1 MKSFKKIFLMLTS
14 FAMVVGTL
22 LIGGGIKKT
31 EQVEAAT
38 ETVKYEIA
46 TTTSVTASGTVIP
59 NSTVT
64 YNQTYGTKFQMTSGK
79 STTLTIKAPG
89 YKLNSLVLS
98 MKSNKSSGAGSL
110 SINGSDII
118 TKKAFNTSDWH
129 GGWST
134 SYVDVD
140 VSEKIISSG
149 VSLSLSDFSIVI
161 TASANSLYI
170 QSYTIGY
177 EAESAK
183 VNYDFNGGNLNGST
197 SIPEVSVEL
206 GSTIEN
212 PGTLTHLTDNDK
224 KFMGWYYTD
233 SDGVSKEWNFATD
246 TVTSNLTLTAKWGYE
261 VTINPANGGATE
273 TKNVLEGTKISELVP
288 TETPEKGGYNFAG
301 WKKFIG
307 TEASDITD
315 ADLVNSK
322 LEIRA
327 DWTEIT
333 TPLVFIE
340 TEHEIHSDIVEY
352 YVDQEFTLSAVVQ
365 HATATSYI
373 WEIEEDDLN
382 NPVLTNLS
390 NSLNTK
396 DIKFKANKIG
406 DACISVS
413 VSISEAS
420 EPLTCSLFI
429 SVTHP
434 VTDIAT
440 NAWLGISYNDTREKG
455 SVNLDVNRGAYTG
468 TIEDMGDSKDI
479 SDLLTD
485 STNFTAIY
493 KKNGNK
499 NAYISTGSDVRLY
512 PGSTNGSSIE
522 ITRNESSSANIRKVI
537 VTFEKSGECGI
548 SINGNSTYDVVKSG
562 QEYVCNLENVTSLS
576 IKNITNQSSGS
587 ENQVRVTSI
596 KIELQNG
603 ELKFTSIRARF
614 GITIPAD
621 MYQFDKITSENV
633 SFKVYVNEAE
643 NPTVV
648 KMTDANKTINE
659 DKSITYVVSVVN
671 IPLANCKDVIH
682 VVPTITINGHSY
694 ELAGTA
700 YSVYEMVDAYLA
712 QDEFKD
718 NAYLTAL
725 KASIDAATNVA

>member
-31 EQVEAAT
+31 EQVEAAGQKT
-38 ETVKYEIA
+38 YVMTIDSSYGGYNNVHY
-46 TTTSVTASGTVIP
+46 TSTGTK
-59 NSTVT
+59 SLT
-64 YNQTYGTKFQMTSGK
+64 YNGASWNVEVAGTSSITSSKTYCQIGSKNNP
-79 STTLTIKAPG
+79 A
-89 YKLNSLVLS
+89 
-98 MKSNKSSGAGSL
+98 SNV
-110 SINGSDII
+110 
-118 TKKAFNTSDWH
+118 TF
-129 GGWST
+129 ST
-134 SYVDVD
+134 SYFANKQIISASLDCYCMTNTGPKLSIKAGSTFILEGSSLQKTNSKTHTSTNESPVILTETDTLD
-140 VSEKIISSG
+140 FIISSSAKAAICISKFTVVYADLEVKYNVTYDLNG
-149 VSLSLSDFSIVI
+149 GKLSD
-161 TASANSLYI
+161 
-170 QSYTIGY
+170 
-177 EAESAK
+177 
-183 VNYDFNGGNLNGST
+183 GST
-197 SIPEVSVEL
+197 QI
-206 GSTIEN
+206 TIDPVKEGLPLSN
-212 PGTLTHLTDNDK
+212 PGELTHKENVDK

-233 SDGVSKEWNFATD
+233 SNGLSKEWNFAED

-261 VTINPANGGATE
+261 VTINPNNGGATE

-406 DACISVS
+406 DIYISIS

-420 EPLTCSLFI
+420 EPI
-429 SVTHP
+429 SHELIVSITHP
-434 VTDIAT
+434 VKDIAT
-440 NAWLGISYNDTREKG
+440 DAWLGISYNEIKSEPITYNIKTMADEHGWIEEDNVGVPGATKYKPFISGRE
-455 SVNLDVNRGAYTG
+455 
-468 TIEDMGDSKDI
+468 
-479 SDLLTD
+479 DLV
-485 STNFTAIY
+485 FTATS
-493 KKNGNK
+493 GS
-499 NAYISTGSDVRLY
+499 STPTRYWGDGTWRFYS
-512 PGSTNGSSIE
+512 GSTLKIESSERRISSITIDDNKTVVNSNIFTKSFSTTTKISNIIVE
-522 ITRNESSSANIRKVI
+522 LESKL
-537 VTFEKSGECGI
+537 T
-548 SINGNSTYDVVKSG
+548 
-562 QEYVCNLENVTSLS
+562 
-576 IKNITNQSSGS
+576 
-587 ENQVRVTSI
+587 
-596 KIELQNG
+596 
-603 ELKFTSIRARF
+603 FTSIRARF

-621 MYQFDKITSENV
+621 MYQFESVESANV
-633 SFKVYVNEAE
+633 SFKVYVNDAT

-648 KMTDANKTINE
+648 KMTDANKTMN
-659 DKSITYVVSVVN
+659 DDGSITYVVSVVN

-694 ELAGTA
+694 DLAGTA
-700 YSVYEMVDAYLA
+700 YSVYQMVDAYLA
-712 QDEFKD
+712 QDAFKN